1 MNGLPCVCVCVSQ
14 SIICFSLIFPF
25 PVHII
30 SACLEDLKTKKL
42 LVQHVETV
50 RSFEGM
56 DNVMQSFMVSM
67 LFFPSAYILF
77 VLIDSVETAV
87 IVLLFLKSLKWLLKI
102 FLIGRSFLENCFGI
116 DKLGGN
122 IDHQCL
128 YESIQISDD
137 IEEENYI
144 KGLLHINN

>member
-1 MNGLPCVCVCVSQ
+1 MNGLPCVCVCLNLLYAFLLFLS
-14 SIICFSLIFPF
+14 SIFPF
-25 PVHII
+25 SVHII

-87 IVLLFLKSLKWLLKI
+87 IVLLFL
-102 FLIGRSFLENCFGI
+102 
-116 DKLGGN
+116 
-122 IDHQCL
+122 
-128 YESIQISDD
+128 
-137 IEEENYI
+137 
-144 KGLLHINN
+144 